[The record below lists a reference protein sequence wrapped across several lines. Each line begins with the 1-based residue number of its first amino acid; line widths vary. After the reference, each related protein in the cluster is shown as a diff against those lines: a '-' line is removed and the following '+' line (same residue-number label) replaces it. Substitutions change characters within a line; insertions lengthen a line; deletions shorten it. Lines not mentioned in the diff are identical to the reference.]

1 MHALPTWALLLS
13 TLFLGPSS
21 THQSPAIG
29 DPDGDAD
36 EYWIYVGS
44 QVGDEIHRIHFGPE
58 GIRVEGTIS
67 LGTPAD
73 GNGGTRGLVISP
85 DQRHLYVL
93 TGEGQEEGR
102 LWKYALPRSE
112 GEAEQLADGPIRLGP
127 LSTTIDISPDGSFL
141 FSPNFN
147 FYGDRVP
154 STLSVVFGPDLYEVE
169 RIELCTMP
177 HGARVSPSGN
187 HVYAVCMMDDQL
199 VEVDALSMEL
209 SRRFSVSQGREGP
222 LPAELERGGPG
233 TGEPDAAGDPDAAGA
248 PPPAGLRLPGTSS
261 GMTCA
266 PTWASPSQDGRWVW
280 VACNGTDEIHEVE
293 LEGWRLR
300 RTFRTGRGP
309 YQLAPTPDGRHLVT
323 TLRQGGAVEIFDLA
337 EGFSV
342 ARISTSAPGAHGLAV
357 SPDGQY
363 AFVSVEGS
371 EGGTGKLDVMDLERM
386 ERVAEVEVGSQ
397 ASGIAIWKPESR

>member
-1 MHALPTWALLLS
+1 MHLLSSWALLLS

-21 THQSPAIG
+21 TQTGPAMS
-29 DPDGDAD
+29 DPDRDAD

-58 GIRVEGTIS
+58 GIRVEASFS
-67 LGTPAD
+67 LAITA
-73 GNGGTRGLVISP
+73 NGSEGTRGLVISP

-102 LWKYALPRSE
+102 LWKYALPRSG
-112 GEAEQLADGPIRLGP
+112 GESEQLADGPIRLGP

-147 FYGDRVP
+147 FYGERVP
-154 STLSVVFGPDLYEVE
+154 STLSVVFGPDLYEVV

-187 HVYAVCMMDDQL
+187 HIYTVCMMDDQL
-199 VEVDALSMEL
+199 VEVDALSMEP

-222 LPAELERGGPG
+222 LPTELERGGPG
-233 TGEPDAAGDPDAAGA
+233 TGDPDPDAAAA
-248 PPPAGLRLPGTSS
+248 PPAAGLRLPGTSS

-266 PTWASPSQDGRWVW
+266 PTWASPSENGRWIW
-280 VACNGTDEIHEVE
+280 VACNGTDEIHEVD

-309 YQLAPTPDGRHLVT
+309 YQVAPTPDGRHLVT
-323 TLRQGGAVEIFDLA
+323 TLRQGGAVEIFDLV

-342 ARISTSAPGAHGLAV
+342 ARIPTSAPGAHGLAI
-357 SPDGQY
+357 SPDGRY

-371 EGGTGKLDVMDLERM
+371 EGGAGKLDVVDLERL
-386 ERVAEVEVGSQ
+386 ERVAEVEVGPQ
-397 ASGIAIWKPESR
+397 ASGIAIWKPEPR